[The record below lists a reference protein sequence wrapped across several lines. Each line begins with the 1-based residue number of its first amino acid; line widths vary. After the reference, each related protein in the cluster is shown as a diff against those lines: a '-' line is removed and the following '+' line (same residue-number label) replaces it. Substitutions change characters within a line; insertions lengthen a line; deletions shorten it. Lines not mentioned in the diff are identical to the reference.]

1 MRSRKRIIIELT
13 PAGIDGAVIR
23 FGRVVRSAHIPIEP
37 TDWRQA
43 WEEGLSPFDGA
54 LGALIAALEA
64 PGAGALVAYRSPTSF
79 AEIIT
84 VPVTGSAV
92 AGAARLALADSVGF
106 DLQRNP
112 YSIEPIT
119 TAVIKGARSTHTLA
133 IADSSDVSESLT
145 AWLGR
150 AGCRLAGACPG
161 SALTL
166 TDAVNG
172 ARRDGAGSTVAGL
185 YFDRYC
191 SLLTVASGGEVRLVR
206 RIDIGFEDFVS
217 AITRPIE
224 RRDAPGEAV
233 TLSPSMARKI
243 LCVSG
248 IPDFKASIEGGLG
261 LTGRDILPLIQPA
274 LQRLGIEIKQ
284 SFRFELSPEERAAI
298 TLTCAGPFGAL
309 SNLDSAIAEQTE
321 IVSVAAPASALD
333 AAAVESP
340 FLGDPD
346 RAARLAQRSSTRTL
360 VSERIT
366 AGQRVDSIRI
376 GVRAGAIAAALALV
390 ALAMFTGSQ
399 TRRELDAAKGLNA
412 AVETVNE
419 IIAINGEIQSRSDTL
434 AATSL
439 RMQETIGLTTRWSDA
454 LSALPGLIPGGVT
467 LIDIEGA
474 ERSEQAPA
482 RIDLSGIA
490 RDEDERTSQ
499 AALNEFIDA
508 LNACPLVSG
517 VELGVTN
524 RIGNGSATE
533 AMRFSVT
540 INLVSLPRQ
549 ILAGAGVDAGA
560 SEGATR

>member
-1 MRSRKRIIIELT
+1 MRPRKRIIIELT
-13 PAGIDGAVIR
+13 PAGIDAAVVR
-23 FGRVVRSAHIPIEP
+23 FGRIVRSTHIPIEP

-43 WEEGLSPFDGA
+43 WEDGLSPFDGA
-54 LGALIAALEA
+54 LKAVIAALEA
-64 PGAGALVAYRSPTSF
+64 PGASVDVAYRSPTSF

-92 AGAARLALADSVGF
+92 AGAARLALADHVGF

-112 YSIEPIT
+112 YNIEPIT
-119 TAVIKGARSTHTLA
+119 TAIINGSKSTHTLA
-133 IADSSDVSESLT
+133 IADTSVVSESLT

-150 AGCRLAGACPG
+150 AGCRLASACPA
-161 SALTL
+161 SSLTL
-166 TDAVNG
+166 TDAVIG
-172 ARRDGAGSTVAGL
+172 ARQDGAGSAVARL
-185 YFDRYC
+185 HFDRYC

-224 RRDAPGEAV
+224 PRGAQDEAV

-243 LCVSG
+243 LCDSG
-248 IPDFKASIEGGLG
+248 VPDFKASIEGGLG

-284 SFRFELSPEERAAI
+284 SLRFELSAEERAAI

-309 SNLDSAIAEQTE
+309 LNLESAIGEQTE
-321 IVSVAAPASALD
+321 IVSVAAPASALN

-346 RAARLAQRSSTRTL
+346 RAVRLAQRSRTHTL

-376 GVRAGAIAAALALV
+376 GIRAGAVAAAF
-390 ALAMFTGSQ
+390 ALAATATIINSQ
-399 TRRELDAAKGLNA
+399 TQREHLAAQGLKSA
-412 AVETVNE
+412 ADSVSE
-419 IIAINGEIQSRSDTL
+419 IIAINSTIQTRSDTL
-434 AATSL
+434 AATSR
-439 RMQETIGLTTRWSDA
+439 RMRESIGLTTRWSDA
-454 LSALPGLIPGGVT
+454 LSALPGLIPGGVS

-482 RIDLSGIA
+482 RLELSGIA
-490 RDEDERTSQ
+490 HDKDGQASQ
-499 AALNEFIDA
+499 TALNAFIDA

-524 RIGNGSATE
+524 RIGNGAATE

-540 INLVSLPRQ
+540 VNLVSLPRQ
-549 ILAGAGVDAGA
+549 ILAGAGVDDGI
-560 SEGATR
+560 SEEETP